1 MEAEMD
7 RLGLQSLRTSGSPG
21 RPRVSCQR
29 ANVAIQR
36 QIHMDVKVLTHYSRV
51 LICCPG
57 RPSRPPCAAD
67 FFCERHGQTCHSAEI
82 QLAGSEPESA
92 ENMLDWFLWNDDWV
106 CRVHLDSGEPQIGSE
121 ECLQCESK
129 S

>member
-7 RLGLQSLRTSGSPG
+7 RLDWQSLRTSGSPG

-29 ANVAIQR
+29 AKVAIQR
-36 QIHMDVKVLTHYSRV
+36 QVRKSFKVLTYYSRV
-51 LICCPG
+51 LICYPG

-67 FFCERHGQTCHSAEI
+67 FFCERRVQTCHSAEI

-92 ENMLDWFLWNDDWV
+92 ENMLDWFL
-106 CRVHLDSGEPQIGSE
+106 
-121 ECLQCESK
+121 
-129 S
+129 

>member
-1 MEAEMD
+1 MD
-7 RLGLQSLRTSGSPG
+7 KLGLQSLRTSESQKRGAS
-21 RPRVSCQR
+21 VSCQR

-36 QIHMDVKVLTHYSRV
+36 QIRKDVKVLTHYSRV

-67 FFCERHGQTCHSAEI
+67 FFCERRGQTCHSAEI